1 MGTGNPSDLQ
11 LILSLVIGVAFLIFL
26 ILKTKVHTFLAL
38 MIASI
43 VVGVIAG
50 MKPGE
55 LITSVQGGFGSTL
68 GGIGIII
75 GFGVMLGQ
83 VFEMSGAAERMART
97 FLKLFGKGREEMAMA
112 LTGFIVSI
120 PVFVDSAFIM
130 LFSMVKAISKTSK
143 KSILG
148 LAVPLAGG
156 AVITHSM
163 VPPTPGP
170 LGVAG
175 AFGVDVGEFFLLGF
189 VIAIPMAIG
198 TTIYGKMLGNKI
210 YQLPAEDGEG
220 WIRPSAILPGIDL
233 SKAEESGDLPS
244 AFLAF
249 FPIIIT
255 LVLIFVNTILGMMEL
270 TEGIFSVLRFLG
282 TPMIALGI
290 GLLVAIY
297 TLARK
302 VGRENL
308 LADMEK
314 GIKSAGVIILV
325 TGAGGALG
333 RVLYTSG
340 VGEHIA
346 NQITATAIPVILLP
360 FFVSTIIRFAQGS
373 GTVAMITAAGITAP
387 IVIAADGNALL
398 GAFAACAG
406 SLFFSYFNDSLF
418 WVVNRLCGI
427 ENVKEQMRTWSIT
440 TTIAWGIGLVSILIL
455 NIFM

>member
-1 MGTGNPSDLQ
+1 MTTGNPSDLQ
-11 LILSLVIGVAFLIFL
+11 LILSLVIGVALLIFL
-26 ILKTKVHTFLAL
+26 ILKTKIHTFLAI
-38 MIASI
+38 MIAAV

-50 MKPGE
+50 MQPSAVVE
-55 LITSVQGGFGSTL
+55 SIQGGFGGTL

-83 VFEMSGAAERMART
+83 VFEISGAAERMART
-97 FLKLFGKGREEMAMA
+97 FLKMFGKGREGIAMA
-112 LTGFIVSI
+112 LTGFIVSM

-130 LFSMVKAISKTSK
+130 LFSMVKAVSSKSK
-143 KSILG
+143 KSIIA

-156 AVITHSM
+156 AVITHSL

-175 AFGVDVGEFFLLGF
+175 TFGVDVGQFFLLSI

-198 TTIYGKMLGNKI
+198 TTLYGTYIGRKI
-210 YQLPAEDGEG
+210 YQIPTEDGEG
-220 WIRPSAILPGIDL
+220 WLRPDKILPGVDL
-233 SKAEESGDLPS
+233 TKDEETGELPS

-249 FPIIIT
+249 LPILATIF
-255 LVLIFVNTILGMMEL
+255 LILINTTLGMLGL
-270 TEGIFSVLRFLG
+270 TEGIFTVIRFIG

-290 GLLVAIY
+290 GLIIAIY

-302 VGRENL
+302 VGRDNL

-333 RVLYTSG
+333 RVLDTSG
-340 VGEHIA
+340 VGLHIA
-346 NQITATAIPVILLP
+346 EQITATAIPVILLP
-360 FFVSTIIRFAQGS
+360 FLVATIIRFAQGS
-373 GTVAMITAAGITAP
+373 GTVAMITSASITAP
-387 IVIAADGNALL
+387 IVIAAGGNPLL
-398 GAFAACAG
+398 GAFAACVG

-440 TTIAWGIGLVSILIL
+440 TTIAWGIGLVSILVL